1 MKVPINGFTTTNA
14 TKAQIIQSLE
24 LAFEQKT
31 IKLLNNSIQIA
42 ELMAFESEKLP
53 SGLVRYG
60 APEGMHD
67 DTVMALA
74 LACYGIDNQLHGFSY
89 K

>member
-1 MKVPINGFTTTNA
+1 
-14 TKAQIIQSLE
+14 
-24 LAFEQKT
+24 
-31 IKLLNNSIQIA
+31 
-42 ELMAFESEKLP
+42 MAYQSEKLP

-74 LACYGIDNQLHGFSY
+74 IGWNAIDNQPWYSIG
-89 K
+89 